1 MLFKLAGAVTCIYGL
16 VSITGGAI
24 GAHLLALPGLPFG
37 ADEPSMTSFY
47 AGGAA
52 GLVLIVCG
60 IGLFRRSRIAA
71 WGAVLVSCVLLG
83 ARFVPSVVKNRD
95 DLAGFLDKTAGK
107 ITVAMIV
114 CGIFTIVLAG
124 QALVPPKNSV

>member
-24 GAHLLALPGLPFG
+24 GAHMIAIPGLPFG
-37 ADEPSMTSFY
+37 AEEPSMLSFY
-47 AGGAA
+47 FGGAA
-52 GLVLIVCG
+52 GLVLILCG

-83 ARFVPSVVKNRD
+83 ARFVPSLVKNRG

-107 ITVAMIV
+107 VTVAMIV
-114 CGIFTIVLAG
+114 CGLLTIVLAG
-124 QALVPPKNSV
+124 QALVPPKKSV